1 MSIPKGLAV
10 TVEEELKKH
19 QEIEKEVQTLAE
31 QRNHLYQLANEN
43 GMVKQELDLLDQG
56 ETVYKM
62 NGPVLMKEDLTDA
75 QHNVAKRLEFIEG
88 EMNKLNGLIG
98 EKQKA
103 QKVLADEIVK
113 AQQEMQRKAAEEAHQ
128 VAAEALL
135 GVQ

>member
-1 MSIPKGLAV
+1 MCVPIIMKCLSHLGLYWIAWFLWCSCGLTWNESDFV
-10 TVEEELKKH
+10 PPSPFRTV
-19 QEIEKEVQTLAE
+19 
-31 QRNHLYQLANEN
+31 
-43 GMVKQELDLLDQG
+43 
-56 ETVYKM
+56 
-62 NGPVLMKEDLTDA
+62 DA

-113 AQQEMQRKAAEEAHQ
+113 GMTTVSCDWLMIAFASDSSSLSFPSAQQEMQRKAVEEAHQ